1 MYKFIGIIKADY
13 RYEYEPLPDNARLMV
28 DRSKTIAIIAG
39 FLGITVG
46 YSLLLV
52 KQYVLNNGEAVL
64 NKPFILLGAVIGALL
79 LLLHEFLH
87 LIPYPENS
95 TKIISI
101 KGGTPSAFCSAAVSK
116 GAFIVSSLLPVLLG
130 IIPMILFMLLP
141 STYQVINTLLWT
153 TGTIGLASPA
163 NDYAD
168 ALRCLINV
176 PSKCKIQ
183 SGNDG
188 FYYFKSVPQKVDSKN
203 APTL

>member
-1 MYKFIGIIKADY
+1 MSNTNKQLIRITIGII
-13 RYEYEPLPDNARLMV
+13 LGIV
-28 DRSKTIAIIAG
+28 ISVIVSTI
-39 FLGITVG
+39 LITVG

-101 KGGTPSAFCSAAVSK
+101 KGGTPSAFCSAPVSK

-183 SGNDG
+183 SGNGG
-188 FYYFKSVPQKVDSKN
+188 FYYF
-203 APTL
+203 

>member
-130 IIPMILFMLLP
+130 IIPMILFMP

-183 SGNDG
+183 SGNGG
-188 FYYFKSVPQKVDSKN
+188 FYYF
-203 APTL
+203 

>member
-52 KQYVLNNGEAVL
+52 KQYVLNNGEAV
-64 NKPFILLGAVIGALL
+64 LGAVIGALL

-183 SGNDG
+183 SGNGG
-188 FYYFKSVPQKVDSKN
+188 FYYF
-203 APTL
+203 

>member
-87 LIPYPENS
+87 LIPYPKNS
-95 TKIISI
+95 TKILSI

-168 ALRCLINV
+168 AFRCLINV

-183 SGNDG
+183 SGNGG
-188 FYYFKSVPQKVDSKN
+188 FYYF
-203 APTL
+203 

>member
-1 MYKFIGIIKADY
+1 M
-13 RYEYEPLPDNARLMV
+13 
-28 DRSKTIAIIAG
+28 
-39 FLGITVG
+39 
-46 YSLLLV
+46 
-52 KQYVLNNGEAVL
+52 LNNGEAVL

-188 FYYFKSVPQKVDSKN
+188 FYYF
-203 APTL
+203 